1 MSTRRFVETP
11 MSFDENATYTPTQQ
25 YTTVSGALPNANPSA
40 RYAFTATP
48 PLNNSET
55 VIVDNNRF
63 SQASHQFSEGDYI
76 PPGFFQRANLDGFT
90 RRFNSCQW
98 TYEMRREAQL
108 ILPFLAL
115 GPQLALRDTQKLQ
128 ERGFTLLLAIR
139 NTHSAQARLV
149 SGEKA
154 ATELGIMADT
164 IDVLDGQELI
174 SSFPRAIRRIN
185 DHLAGG
191 NGSVPAR
198 RKVLIFCES
207 GNDRSAV
214 VTVAYI
220 MVMLNKT
227 AQEATRLIQENRYCA
242 SFDEPMRTILR
253 SFEDILGAKRVVE
266 SVTRSASRSG
276 ALRLEPPSAAQAIH
290 RKRSFADRL
299 IEENVA
305 DHGDMDLDDEDDLA
319 ERRPL
324 APFEDRLPV

>member
-154 ATELGIMADT
+154 ATEL
-164 IDVLDGQELI
+164 
-174 SSFPRAIRRIN
+174 
-185 DHLAGG
+185 
-191 NGSVPAR
+191 AR